1 MTSLREEQFAEI
13 ILKSELL
20 TLVSLGQE
28 AWGSSYLLQQRLQS
42 LEDLYPNQL
51 TCFHLEVAASS
62 PILPTFNIA
71 YLPSLLVFQSG
82 KLIEQCQASL
92 PLDVL
97 ELKVKLLLT
106 Q

>member
-1 MTSLREEQFAEI
+1 MTSLKEEQFEEAV
-13 ILKSELL
+13 LQSELL

-28 AWGSSYLLQQRLQS
+28 ALGSSYLLQQRLQI
-42 LEDLYPNQL
+42 LETHYPNQIK
-51 TCFHLEVAASS
+51 CFHLEVVPAAS
-62 PILPTFNIA
+62 ILSTFNIA

-82 KLIEQCQASL
+82 ELIEQCQASL

-106 Q
+106 

>member
-1 MTSLREEQFAEI
+1 MTSLREEQFEEFV
-13 ILKSELL
+13 LRSELL

-28 AWGSSYLLQQRLQS
+28 ALGSSYLLRQRLQV
-42 LEDLYPNQL
+42 LEDCYPDHL
-51 TCFHLEVAASS
+51 LCFHLEVAPASS
-62 PILPTFNIA
+62 ILSTFNIA

-82 KLIEQCQASL
+82 ELIEQCQASL

-97 ELKVKLLLT
+97 RLKVKLLIT